1 MRARPV
7 LVLACLA
14 ATMAGCGGENEPR
27 AQKPAPAVDLE
38 VTSPNDLA
46 TVSDERVDVHGT
58 VEPAGATVM
67 VIGQRAPVSGGGT
80 FQVTVPLDPGVNVID
95 VMASAAGRSAALMAF
110 RVTREVPVTVPD
122 LQGKEVPDVEKT
134 LRDLGLGVEV
144 DEEGGLL
151 EEVLPGAPAVCTQT
165 PEAGTQAR
173 RGTKVRV
180 VVSKRC

>member
-14 ATMAGCGGENEPR
+14 ATVAGCGGENEPR

-46 TVSDERVDVHGT
+46 TVSDQRVEVRGT
-58 VEPAGATVM
+58 VEPAGAAVM
-67 VIGQRAPVSGGGT
+67 VLGQRAPVTGGGT
-80 FQVTVPLDPGVNVID
+80 FRATVPLDSGVNVID
-95 VMASAAGRSAALMAF
+95 VMASATGRSPALTAF

-122 LQGKEVPDVEKT
+122 LQGKKVPDVEKT

-151 EEVLPGAPAVCTQT
+151 EEVLPGDPAVCMQT
-165 PEAGTQAR
+165 PPAGVQVR

-180 VVSKRC
+180 TVSKRC